1 MDESWKPTSSEISAI
16 DLTRAYRLYREIL
29 RYPHLVDDIRAL
41 FLSVLCERGII
52 CDEGLRKEAAAQL
65 EALGERVEDQAID
78 DLMNALI
85 DIHFARNFSR
95 EDTENYI
102 NLARKTD
109 SFHNLNRVL
118 NSEGVTS
125 LDILNALREFCAIP
139 QGSLYISPDEAI
151 GVRVALISRF
161 ISDQLPFVGVA
172 KNHITI
178 RDMDELM
185 EQILWNPRRVGRIG
199 GKAAGM
205 FLAYKIILPRLE
217 DRDPEFEEYVTIP
230 ESYYF
235 NSGFLTDFID
245 SNNFY
250 YFHSQKYKSRESI
263 EEEFGKI
270 AKTIQQAVFPPDVM
284 MLFKSFL
291 EKVGEHPLIIR
302 SSSLLEDNFGYTF
315 SGKYDSVFIAN
326 RGRIEVRLK
335 EFVQAVKEV
344 LTSVFSPRAILYR
357 RDHNLLDFDERMSVL
372 VQKVVGRQYGKYFF
386 PFAAGVAFSQNIYSW
401 TPRIVRSDGLLRMVC
416 GLGTRAVDRIGPD
429 YPRMVPLSHPMLR
442 PEVGTEEIKKYS
454 QKLVDVLNLE
464 TRKVETI
471 PAADLFREI
480 NHPDLFY
487 AVSLDSEGHLSAPLF
502 KHQDIDI
509 DPARAAITFDNLLS
523 KLPLAGL
530 MKRIL
535 KQLETAYGRPVEVEF
550 AWDGGKLYILQCRA
564 LAAGRLVEKV
574 AVPKDIPDEKIV
586 FTSGLCLFSRVVRN
600 VEYVVYM
607 DPRVYARLS
616 SFDERLAVGRLVRKI
631 NRILEG
637 KVFALFGPGRWGT
650 NDIQLGIKVGYEDIN
665 RARILAEVIFSDLG
679 PPPEPSYGTHFFNDL
694 VEADIVPFAVYPDD
708 PGTVF
713 REDFFLKNP
722 SVLRSLAPELN
733 DMGGLA
739 RVIHVPS
746 CTGGRFLQ
754 VYLNGDQQ
762 EGIGFLDFPGQEF

>member
-1 MDESWKPTSSEISAI
+1 MDDSLKKTTAEIVPT
-16 DLTRAYRLYREIL
+16 DLIRAYRLYGEMIRFPHLLREI
-29 RYPHLVDDIRAL
+29 REI
-41 FLSVLCERGII
+41 FLSVLCELGIV
-52 CDEGLRKEAAAQL
+52 CEDRLREEAIEQL
-65 EALGERVEDQAID
+65 DALGEAVDERSIED
-78 DLMNALI
+78 LVNVLV
-85 DIHFARNFSR
+85 DINFARNFNW
-95 EDTENYI
+95 EEIQNHI
-102 NLARKTD
+102 NLARKMD

-125 LDILNALREFCAIP
+125 LEIRDALREFCTIP
-139 QGSLYISPDEAI
+139 QGGLFIPPDEAI
-151 GVRVALISRF
+151 GVRVTLISRF
-161 ISDQLPFVGVA
+161 ISEQLPFVGVA

-185 EQILWNPRRVGRIG
+185 ERILWNPRRVGRVG

-217 DRDPEFEEYVTIP
+217 ERDPEFEEYVTIP
-230 ESYYF
+230 DSYYV

-245 SNNFY
+245 SNYFY
-250 YFHSQKYKSRESI
+250 SFHSQKYKSRESI
-263 EEEFGKI
+263 EEEFDKI
-270 AKTIQQAVFPPDVM
+270 TQTIQQAVFPPDVM
-284 MLFKSFL
+284 AQFKNFL
-291 EKVGEHPLIIR
+291 EKIGEHPLIIR
-302 SSSLLEDNFGYTF
+302 SSSLLEDNFGYSF

-326 RGRIEVRLK
+326 RGRIDVRLS
-335 EFVQAVKEV
+335 EFILALKTV

-372 VQKVVGRQYGKYFF
+372 VQKVVGRQFGKYFF

-401 TPRIVRSDGLLRMVC
+401 TPRIVRSDGLLRMVL

-464 TRKVETI
+464 TRSIQTVSATE
-471 PAADLFREI
+471 LFRET

-487 AVSLDSEGHLSAPLF
+487 AVSLDSEGHLAAPLF
-502 KHQDIDI
+502 KQQDI
-509 DPARAAITFDNLLS
+509 DPARAAVTFDNLLS
-523 KLPLAGL
+523 RLPLAGL

-535 KQLETAYGRPVEVEF
+535 KRLEAAYGRAVEVEF

-574 AVPKDIPDEKIV
+574 ALPEDVPEEATV

-616 SFDERLAVGRLVRKI
+616 TVEARLDAGRLVRKI
-631 NRILEG
+631 NRLLEG
-637 KVFALFGPGRWGT
+637 RVFALFGPGRWGT
-650 NDIQLGIKVGYEDIN
+650 NDIQQGIKVGYEDIN
-665 RARILAEVIFSDLG
+665 RTRILAEVIFTDLG
-679 PPPEPSYGTHFFNDL
+679 TPPEPSYGTHFFNDL
-694 VEADIVPFAVYPDD
+694 VEAGIVPFAVYPDD
-708 PGTVF
+708 PRTVF
-713 REDFFLKNP
+713 REDFFLKSP
-722 SVLRSLAPELN
+722 SILDSLAPGLN

-746 CTGGRFLQ
+746 CTGGRFLH
-754 VYLNGDQQ
+754 VYLNGEQQ
-762 EGIGFLDFPGQEF
+762 EGIGFLGEPGEPV